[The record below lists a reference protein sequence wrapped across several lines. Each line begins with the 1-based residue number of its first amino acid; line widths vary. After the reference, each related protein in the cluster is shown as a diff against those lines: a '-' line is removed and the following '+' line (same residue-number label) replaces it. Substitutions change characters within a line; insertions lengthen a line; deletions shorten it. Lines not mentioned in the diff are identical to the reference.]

1 MLWRSS
7 WVSKW
12 VPCAASVASL
22 NRCVIAWACG
32 ICLAACA
39 DDESSSAAAQGGAGV
54 EEPVALSAA
63 DPVDVPIPGVS
74 DTWVTSFNA
83 GDTLFDVI
91 ARQADGLGPLFT
103 RQACSACHQ
112 DALRGSGF
120 VQKFAFVLDDGLT
133 PAPDPSSSSY
143 GNTVHP
149 FMTAGATTP
158 ITPPQGANVRVTLRL
173 GPPVI
178 GRGYLEAVLDSEI
191 TKQAESQAAAGGPIH
206 GRVNWV
212 TYGSEPNP
220 DQRFHTLHAG
230 DRVIG
235 RFGLKARVATLD
247 DFAADALLFD
257 MGLTSP
263 LRPSEFANPDGLTDD
278 GKPGIDLTIDSVNL
292 RADYTRLLA
301 IPPRATPDTRGPQLF
316 QRARCSQCH
325 VPTLRTRADYPIAQL
340 ADIDAPVF
348 TDLLLH
354 NMGDELSDSLSGTD
368 GTAGPRDWR
377 TAPLI
382 GLRFMTT
389 YLHDGRATTIRDAI
403 TLHAGN
409 GSEANESVQTFESLM
424 ADEQDALV
432 GYVHGL

>member
-1 MLWRSS
+1 
-7 WVSKW
+7 V
-12 VPCAASVASL
+12 
-22 NRCVIAWACG
+22 
-32 ICLAACA
+32 
-39 DDESSSAAAQGGAGV
+39 
-54 EEPVALSAA
+54 
-63 DPVDVPIPGVS
+63 DPVDVPIQGVS
-74 DTWVTSFNA
+74 EEWVTAFNA

-91 ARQADGLGPLFT
+91 ARQADGLGPLYT

-133 PAPDPSSSSY
+133 PAPDQSTLAY

-149 FMTAGATTP
+149 FMTAGATSAIKAP
-158 ITPPQGANVRVTLRL
+158 EGANVRVTLRL

-178 GRGYLEAVLDSEI
+178 GRGYMEAVLDSEI
-191 TKQAESQAAAGGPIH
+191 TRQAESQAVAGGPIH
-206 GRVNWV
+206 GKVNWV
-212 TYGSEPNP
+212 SYGSEPNS
-220 DQRFHTLHAG
+220 DQRFHTFKLG

-263 LRPSEFANPDGLTDD
+263 LRPNEFANPDRLTDD
-278 GKPGIDLTIDSVNL
+278 SKPGVDIAIDSVNL

-301 IPPRATPDTRGPQLF
+301 IPPRTAPVTQGPQLF
-316 QRARCSQCH
+316 EQAKCSQCH
-325 VPTLRTRADYPIAQL
+325 VPTLRTRADYPITQL

-354 NMGDELSDSLSGTD
+354 DMGDELSDSLTGTD

-382 GLRFMTT
+382 GLRFLTT

-403 TLHAGN
+403 LMHAGN
-409 GSEANESVQTFESLM
+409 GSEANESVQFFGSLS
-424 ADEQDALV
+424 AEDQDALV
-432 GYVHGL
+432 QYVHGL